1 MSAIFNAVKATSLP
15 QSPAPHTLYYIKGGS
30 DIRVKGYVSDANGTV
45 FPLGIIDEQDVL
57 SVQLN
62 GFTVGSDTAIN
73 SNNSIFTAFRN
84 IQGQI
89 NTLSSAV
96 AGGIKIPLPLDASNN
111 PNYPQAQAGD
121 SYLVTVA
128 GRIGGASGPLV
139 QVGDKIV
146 AQQNNAGGNQ
156 ATVGSAWFIV
166 QGNID
171 LATAAVSGITRIATD
186 VEVNAGSENFAYV
199 TPATLRGGVRNTI
212 LTGFT
217 VGSDSAVAATDNV
230 LQAFG
235 KIQGQINAKYSSPS
249 GTTLQYIRGNGSLA
263 TLNTEVV
270 PESGTALYFTAER
283 VRTVLLDGL
292 GEGTNE
298 PITASDS
305 ILQAFAKVQNQISNS
320 VTEVDL
326 NYIAGTNQGTIANSA
341 GEDAVIP
348 LANNSNAGLMSGL
361 QKTKLDSLNPNAY
374 SFRATWP
381 NAKPN
386 TVTHG
391 NDLDLEEN
399 PTYFASRGTSF
410 DQKKRLTLDL
420 PGLHEIVSVM
430 TVSQNNDN
438 QGGKHQVGFND
449 DLGMFYRYGGTPT
462 QQIVNDFQTRVNN
475 DSGTFVIEP
484 EDFIEN
490 LSQFLE
496 SSWNQWAKIYTEAN
510 LDPLKLSSKLLNYNI
525 GTNDPITD
533 QDSILGA
540 FGKIQAQVNGKE
552 AAFSKN
558 TAFNKNFGT
567 ASGTVAEG
575 NDSRINNGQTAFSW
589 GNHAGLYALAS
600 HTHTI
605 ANVTGLQTALDG
617 KANTS
622 HTHTIANVTGLQTA
636 LDGKEAAFSKNSA
649 FNKNFGTASGTV
661 AEGNDSRINNGQTA
675 FSWGNHAGL
684 YALLSHSHSISD
696 VTGLQTAL
704 NGKEAAFSKN
714 TAFNKNFGTTTGSV
728 AEGNDSRI
736 NNGQTA
742 FSWGNHAGL
751 YALASHTHTIAN
763 VTGLQT
769 ALDGK
774 ANTSHTHTINQITGL
789 NSKRLLGRHST
800 TTGVSEQISLANNL
814 TISDAGELAVVW
826 SQTQW

>member
-15 QSPAPHTLYYIKGGS
+15 QSPAPHTLYYIKAGS
-30 DIRVKGYVSDANGTV
+30 DVRVKGYVSDANGTV

-57 SVQLN
+57 SVKLD
-62 GFTVGSDTAIN
+62 GFTVGSDTPVQA
-73 SNNSIFTAFRN
+73 SHSIFTAFRN

-89 NTLSSAV
+89 NTLSSSV
-96 AGGIKIPLPLDASNN
+96 AGGIKIPLPLNASTN
-111 PNYPQAQAGD
+111 PNYPAAQAGD

-146 AQQNNAGGNQ
+146 AQQNNAGGNH

-171 LATAAVSGITRIATD
+171 LATAEVSGITRIATD
-186 VEVNAGSENFAYV
+186 QEVNAGSENFAYV
-199 TPATLRGGVRNTI
+199 TPATLRGGVRNTS

-217 VGSDSAVAATDNV
+217 VGSDSAVAASDNI
-230 LQAFG
+230 LQALG
-235 KIQGQINAKYSSPS
+235 KIQGQINARYSSPS
-249 GTTLQYIRGNGSLA
+249 GTTAQYLRGDGSIS
-263 TLNTEVV
+263 TLNTLAV
-270 PESGTALYFTAER
+270 PESDNILYFTAA
-283 VRTVLLDGL
+283 RTRSVSLEGL
-292 GEGTNE
+292 GQGTNE

-305 ILQAFAKVQNQISNS
+305 ILEAFAKVQNQISNS

-326 NYIAGTNQGTIANSA
+326 NYTPAVSQGTIANSA

-348 LANNSNAGLMSGL
+348 LVNNTNAGLMSAL
-361 QKTKLDSLNPNAY
+361 QKSKLDSINPNGY
-374 SFRATWP
+374 SLRAIWP

-386 TVTHG
+386 TLTHG
-391 NDLDLEEN
+391 NDLDLEED
-399 PTYFASRGTSF
+399 PTYFATRGTSF
-410 DQKKRLTLDL
+410 DQKKRQTLAL

-430 TVSQNNDN
+430 TVSQGNDS

-449 DLGMFYRYGGTPT
+449 DLGLFYRYGGTST

-490 LSQFLE
+490 LSQFIE

-510 LDPLKLSSKLLNYNI
+510 LDPLKLSSKLLNYSL
-525 GTNDPITD
+525 GTNAPIND
-533 QDSILGA
+533 QDSIIGA
-540 FGKIQAQVNGKE
+540 FGKIQAQINNKE

-567 ASGTVAEG
+567 TEGSVAEG
-575 NDSRINNGQTAFSW
+575 NDSRITNGQTAFSW

-605 ANVTGLQTALDG
+605 A
-617 KANTS
+617 
-622 HTHTIANVTGLQTA
+622 
-636 LDGKEAAFSKNSA
+636 
-649 FNKNFGTASGTV
+649 
-661 AEGNDSRINNGQTA
+661 
-675 FSWGNHAGL
+675 
-684 YALLSHSHSISD
+684 D

-704 NGKEAAFSKN
+704 NGKETAFTKN
-714 TAFNKNFGTTTGSV
+714 TGFNKNFGSTEGTV
-728 AEGNDSRI
+728 AQGNDSRI
-736 NNGQTA
+736 TNGQTA

-751 YALASHTHTIAN
+751 YALASHTHSIAN

-789 NSKRLLGRHST
+789 TSKKLLGRHST
-800 TTGVSEQISLANNL
+800 TGGVTQEISLADNL
-814 TISDAGELAVVW
+814 ALSDAGVLAVVW
-826 SQTQW
+826 TQTQW